1 MTVTAYW
8 YNTGVKHFVNGDID
22 WDAAGTAIKCSLM
35 GTAYTP
41 NQDSDEYWSTLT
53 ANEVPNGSGYA
64 SRGSV
69 IGPGTVSVDTASRE
83 TRLKSTVNPAWA
95 SASFTAR
102 YAVIWKDTGTD
113 ATSPVIAYVDFGAAE
128 TVSSGTFTVTW
139 DATGIAK
146 ITPADAV

>member
-8 YNTGVKHFVNGDID
+8 YNSGPKHFTNGDID

-41 NQDSDEYWSTLT
+41 SQDSHEYWSDVT

-83 TRLKSTVNPAWA
+83 TRLDSTVNPAWT

-113 ATSPVIAYVDFGAAE
+113 STSPLMAYVDFGAAE
-128 TVSSGTFTVTW
+128 TVSSGTFTITW
-139 DATGIAK
+139 DATGIMK
-146 ITPADAV
+146 ITAADAP

>member
-8 YNTGVKHFVNGDID
+8 YNTGPKHFTNGDID

-41 NQDSDEYWSTLT
+41 SQDSHEYWSDVT

-69 IGPGTVSVDTASRE
+69 IGPGTVTVDTASRE
-83 TRLKSTVNPAWA
+83 TRLDSIVNPAWA

-113 ATSPVIAYVDFGAAE
+113 ATSPLMAYVDFGAAE
-128 TVSSGTFTVTW
+128 TVASGTFTITW
-139 DATGIAK
+139 DTSGLMK